1 VGERAVPI
9 DRDLRRFCI
18 FLFFFALIV
27 RLFAAWHA
35 DFFRTRADY
44 EMVLIAKSILQFH
57 VFGNPY
63 AIPTGPTAHEMPLF
77 PLFLSGVNLVL
88 GNGALAEAFNITLT
102 CCASALRCVLLLP
115 FCVSLGLSR
124 RIGIVAASLS
134 SVYISA
140 IQTEVRGEWDGPW
153 QALLLLA
160 ITWLTLR
167 IWREGSWLN
176 RTPWLWIVFWA
187 TSVLLQP
194 ALLPVLAVLLVAGF
208 LFLPNPADRARYL
221 QLAGMVVLA
230 IVVFL
235 LPWAVRNK
243 LELGKFVWTRSNFG
257 LEFWTSNGP
266 NRAWDIG
273 TNVGYRIPLPQDD
286 PKEAELLRQVGEV
299 RYNQMRLAEASAWIR
314 QHPAQFAYLTARRF
328 VAFWFPP
335 GNNAVHSIVRVGFS
349 VLALAGLVILFRMH
363 RLMAVIF
370 LLTWISFT
378 PIYYIVEWSSRYRY
392 PIEWELVICAAVT
405 LSSLVGIVFGGY
417 DSFARVRPAAES
429 RSIAKV
435 LEPVS

>member
-1 VGERAVPI
+1 MSI
-9 DRDLRRFCI
+9 DASLRRSCT
-18 FLFFFALIV
+18 FLFFFALVV
-27 RLFAAWHA
+27 RIFAAWQVG
-35 DFFRTRADY
+35 FFRTRADY
-44 EMVLIAKSILQFH
+44 EMVRIAKSILRFH

-77 PLFLSGVNLVL
+77 PLFLSGVHLVF

-102 CCASALRCVLLLP
+102 SSASALRCILLLP

-140 IQTEVRGEWDGPW
+140 IQTEVRGDWDGPW

-160 ITWLTLR
+160 ITWQTLR
-167 IWREGSWLN
+167 IWKEQSWLN
-176 RTPWLWIVFWA
+176 RTPWLWIFLWA
-187 TSVLLQP
+187 TTIVVQP
-194 ALLPVLAVLLVAGF
+194 ALLPVLATFLVAGF
-208 LFLPNPADRARYL
+208 VSLPSGADRARYIRMAL
-221 QLAGMVVLA
+221 MVVLA
-230 IVVFL
+230 VVIFL

-243 LELGKFVWTRSNFG
+243 LALGKLLWTRSNFG
-257 LEFWTSNGP
+257 LEVWTSNGP

-286 PKEAELLRQVGEV
+286 AREAELLKQMGEV

-314 QHPAQFAYLTARRF
+314 QRPTEFTYLTARRF

-335 GNNAVHSIVRVGFS
+335 GNSLVHSIVRIGFS
-349 VLALAGLVILFRMH
+349 VLALAGFVILFH
-363 RLMAVIF
+363 IQRLMAIVF
-370 LLTWISFT
+370 FLTWLTFT

-392 PIEWELVICAAVT
+392 PIEWELVICAAIT
-405 LSSLVGIVFGGY
+405 LSSLVGFVSRG
-417 DSFARVRPAAES
+417 DDAQPVVNPAT
-429 RSIAKV
+429 RQ
-435 LEPVS
+435 